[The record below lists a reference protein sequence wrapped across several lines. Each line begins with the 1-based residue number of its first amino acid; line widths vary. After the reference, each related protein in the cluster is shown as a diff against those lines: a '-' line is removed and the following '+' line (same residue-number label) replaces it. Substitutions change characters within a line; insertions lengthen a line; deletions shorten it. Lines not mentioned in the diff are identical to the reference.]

1 MARRGTGLYLALAND
16 FWLHHNVADGT
27 MVGARV
33 GGGGSMG
40 REEAGDV
47 QGQGCAFCTA
57 SSYGNQPGS
66 SENDLISSE
75 VSTPVT

>member
-40 REEAGDV
+40 REEAGSRRCS
-47 QGQGCAFCTA
+47 G
-57 SSYGNQPGS
+57 PGLCLLYS
-66 SENDLISSE
+66 QFLWKPTR
-75 VSTPVT
+75 VK